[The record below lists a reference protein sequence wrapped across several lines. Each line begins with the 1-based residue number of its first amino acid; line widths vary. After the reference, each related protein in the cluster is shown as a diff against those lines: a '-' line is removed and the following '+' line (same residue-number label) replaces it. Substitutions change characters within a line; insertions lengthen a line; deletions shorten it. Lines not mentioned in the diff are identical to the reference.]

1 VLQFVNTVVGGD
13 EGEDVHEPMTLL
25 VIDTSTDEPAVGV
38 LPQTGPPAVAPAGS
52 SRRHGRDLVPT
63 IRDLLGVLGLST
75 LELSVVAVGLGP
87 GSYTG
92 LRIGLTAAKT
102 LAYVT
107 GADLVG
113 FDSLEGWAHTA
124 PPEASRVYVVADAQ
138 RGDVYAAD
146 LARSSPREPLALVAA
161 SQIEPLGIWSSRLAE
176 PGVVLGPGIDSPSIR
191 SAIPPAFSIVHPA
204 PDRPRAFALLDLARE
219 LWQGGRRD
227 NLWTIEP
234 NYLRRSAAEDLW
246 DTRAR
251 RP

>member
-1 VLQFVNTVVGGD
+1 
-13 EGEDVHEPMTLL
+13 MTLL
-25 VIDTSTDEPAVGV
+25 VIDTSTDEPSVAIQ
-38 LPQTGPPAVAPAGS
+38 PETGPPATAPTGS
-52 SRRHGRDLVPT
+52 SRRHGRDLVPA
-63 IRDLLGVLGLST
+63 IRDLLGQVRQTIADLSI
-75 LELSVVAVGLGP
+75 VAVGLGP

-113 FDSLEGWAHTA
+113 FDSLEGWARA
-124 PPEASRVYVVADAQ
+124 VPAEASRVYVVADAQ

-146 LARSSPREPLALVAA
+146 LLRSSPREPLQLVAP
-161 SQIEPLGIWSSRLAE
+161 SRIEPLSVWSSRLAE
-176 PGVVLGPGIDSPSIR
+176 PGVVLGPGLVSDAIRASIPAAMTVVRPS
-191 SAIPPAFSIVHPA
+191 
-204 PDRPRAFALLDLARE
+204 PDRPRAIALLGLARD

-227 NLWTIEP
+227 DLWTLEP

-246 DTRAR
+246 DARAR